1 MLHSEYDVIHV
12 CCLGTL
18 KLYIYDVYDMIHVH
32 VCCLGT
38 LMPYDVYDMIRVSI
52 FGALLCL
59 VVLTSRRLLGSH
71 IRQCCFGIPVVI
83 NTIKVIKSTIQK
95 KYTPSSH
102 LLPIVYSF
110 F

>member
-1 MLHSEYDVIHV
+1 MTILLALLSYLVYRTEKCINALLYIYVLHSEYDVIHV

-38 LMPYDVYDMIRVSI
+38 LMPYDVYDMKRVSI

-59 VVLTSRRLLGSH
+59 VG
-71 IRQCCFGIPVVI
+71 
-83 NTIKVIKSTIQK
+83 
-95 KYTPSSH
+95 
-102 LLPIVYSF
+102 
-110 F
+110 

>member
-38 LMPYDVYDMIRVSI
+38 LKLYIYDVYDMIHVHVCCLGTLMPYDVYDMKRVSI

-59 VVLTSRRLLGSH
+59 VG
-71 IRQCCFGIPVVI
+71 
-83 NTIKVIKSTIQK
+83 
-95 KYTPSSH
+95 
-102 LLPIVYSF
+102 
-110 F
+110 